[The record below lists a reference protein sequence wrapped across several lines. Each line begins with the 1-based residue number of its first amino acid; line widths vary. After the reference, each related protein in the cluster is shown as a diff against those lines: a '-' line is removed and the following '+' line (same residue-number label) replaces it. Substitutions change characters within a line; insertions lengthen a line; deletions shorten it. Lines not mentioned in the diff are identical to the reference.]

1 MNMERVEKAS
11 RFARLV
17 YWTVGAVVAGVVV
30 QWLAWGFLQTTPF
43 GFIASAVSW
52 LWLATFF
59 SVPVL
64 AIIWFARFGSVV
76 STRNELRMTR
86 NVMAALPVI
95 WILLVAGFIVLFVYA
110 VRGLFNFL

>member
-1 MNMERVEKAS
+1 MNTDHVENAK

-17 YWTVGAVVAGVVV
+17 YWAVAAVVIGLFV

-52 LWLATFF
+52 LWLAIFF

-64 AIIWFARFGSVV
+64 AIVWLVRFGSLV
-76 STRNELRMTR
+76 STASELRSTR
-86 NVMAALPVI
+86 IMMVAMVFI
-95 WILLVAGFIVLFVYA
+95 WIGLVVGFVILFVYA
-110 VRGLFNFL
+110 ARGLFNFL